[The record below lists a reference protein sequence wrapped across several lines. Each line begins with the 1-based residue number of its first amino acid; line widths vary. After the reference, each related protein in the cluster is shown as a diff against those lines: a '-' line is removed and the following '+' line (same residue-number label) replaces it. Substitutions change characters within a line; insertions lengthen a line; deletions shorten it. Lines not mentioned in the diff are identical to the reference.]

1 MPYTYTD
8 TDPNTKPRKRG
19 WRERTAAE
27 FLPIMHAIAWRGE
40 DAPIEHRDAVRLI
53 LWSLKSDKVAVNLWD
68 RIGALPVEI
77 RVEVAALICCCDA
90 GYRERLVEQLLEAD
104 TEFLPIRNA
113 ERDER
118 LPAFAATDLGPMLPG
133 LALAG
138 GDDIYGPDGRD
149 WLGDPV
155 GLQDPNPNRF
165 EV

>member
-1 MPYTYTD
+1 MPYTYRD
-8 TDPNTKPRKRG
+8 TKPSASRRPEKS
-19 WRERTAAE
+19 AAE

-40 DAPIEHRDAVRLI
+40 PAPIEHRDAVRVI
-53 LWSLKSDKVAVNLWD
+53 LWSLKSDKVTVNLWD
-68 RIGALPVEI
+68 RINALPVEI

-104 TEFLPIRNA
+104 TEFLIAIRNA

-118 LPAFAATDLGPMLPG
+118 LPAWAAADLGPMLPG
-133 LALAG
+133 MALAG

-155 GLQDPNPNRF
+155 GLQDQNPNQF
-165 EV
+165 DS